1 MELLLEVVHVAVL
14 FFKIFFISLSDKLI
28 IMKQE
33 WFKEDYKERFKLRN
47 AKLDTRTYSLEE
59 VIAIA
64 TELQPTVTKEQVEDI
79 ITRELIPPY
88 KHNDNLK
95 VIYVSNIDSLDDG
108 LLEWKNKGWK
118 IFNVKELQ

>member
-79 ITRELIPPY
+79 ITRELIPAY
-88 KHNDNLK
+88 RHNDNLK

>member
-1 MELLLEVVHVAVL
+1 M
-14 FFKIFFISLSDKLI
+14 SDKLI

>member
-1 MELLLEVVHVAVL
+1 M
-14 FFKIFFISLSDKLI
+14 SDKLI

-47 AKLDTRTYSLEE
+47 TKLDTRTYSLEE

-64 TELQPTVTKEQVEDI
+64 AELQPTVTKEQVEDI

-88 KHNDNLK
+88 KHNDSIK
-95 VIYVSNIDSLDDG
+95 VIYVTDRDSLDED
-108 LLEWKNKGWK
+108 LLAWKNKGWK
-118 IFNVKELQ
+118 IFNVKEIV

>member
-1 MELLLEVVHVAVL
+1 MC
-14 FFKIFFISLSDKLI
+14 DKLI

-88 KHNDNLK
+88 KHDEVKK
-95 VIYVSNIDSLDDG
+95 VIYISDTDSDSSDSG
-108 LLEWKNKGWK
+108 LQEWVDKGWK
-118 IFNVKELQ
+118 VFIIKRYN

>member
-1 MELLLEVVHVAVL
+1 M
-14 FFKIFFISLSDKLI
+14 SDKLI

-88 KHNDNLK
+88 KHNDTLK

-118 IFNVKELQ
+118 IFNAKELQ